1 MDNQDSSKAVKI
13 SSNGVVE
20 KEFIK
25 TDSNGYDPEDVDTF
39 LDIVVD
45 TLQYYESNFQ
55 RYQAAIMNFDSIGE
69 KVKKQELLINKLRS
83 ELSELYNNGYNN
95 QAMMR
100 RIQNIENSQNFSDLN
115 NRLANIE
122 QMINVLIKK

>member
-25 TDSNGYDPEDVDTF
+25 TDSNSYDPEDVDTF

>member
-13 SSNGVVE
+13 SSNDVVE

-25 TDSNGYDPEDVDTF
+25 TDSNGYDPEDVDKF

-45 TLQYYESNFQ
+45 ALQYYESNFQ